1 MLPCYSS
8 IRKNLMLRS
17 LTAIFVITFGIAFSH
32 SSAALENVIAD
43 LSIDHISIDYNFSG
57 IDLAIFGVA
66 AQNQNIA
73 IIAHGPH
80 KPFIIRKKG
89 SFWGIWAN
97 KQNITIEKAPAFY
110 SLLSSHC
117 IENTNQKLLE
127 QLEIGV
133 DNINLDT
140 NAIKNKEFVDNFRQ
154 INKKNKMYQEYIGT
168 ISFVDNTLFKATINF
183 PDKTPAGRYIISIF
197 SIKDNKILSAQIM
210 PISIENKGL
219 NALVQ
224 KLAYKYSAFYSI
236 LVILV
241 ALIVG
246 WTANILFKKK

>member
-1 MLPCYSS
+1 MLHFLIAIFSITFSYSS
-8 IRKNLMLRS
+8 
-17 LTAIFVITFGIAFSH
+17 V
-32 SSAALENVIAD
+32 ALENIIAD

-73 IIAHGPH
+73 IIVYGPS
-80 KPFIIRKKG
+80 KTFIIRKKS

-97 KQNITIEKAPAFY
+97 KESVIIEEAPAFY
-110 SLLSSHC
+110 SLLSSGP
-117 IENTNQKLLE
+117 IESTNQKLLK
-127 QLEIGV
+127 QLEIGIN
-133 DNINLDT
+133 NINLDT
-140 NAIKNKEFVDNFRQ
+140 STLKNKEFVSHFRQ
-154 INKKNKMYQEYIGT
+154 INKQDKMYQEYIGT
-168 ISFVDNTLFKATINF
+168 ISFIDNALFKATISF

-197 SIKDNKILSAQIM
+197 SIKENKILNAQIM

-236 LVILV
+236 LVIAA

-246 WTANILFKKK
+246 WTVNILFKKR